1 MRAALTLEEA
11 EVAVERGLEAGDLAL
26 GGGGGHGRGPRA
38 AAAEGSVGGLG
49 FGGFAVSES
58 GEGNGTVPVRKE
70 RLAGMREVGS
80 VQWNNRMIDLQSL
93 QKLVQFSRWLL
104 SIRIFI
110 H

>member
-38 AAAEGSVGGLG
+38 AAAEGSGRVGRWLRVWRVCR
-49 FGGFAVSES
+49 FGERK
-58 GEGNGTVPVRKE
+58 VRKE